1 MVAGRVLVAR
11 FRNRLGDIDGVDS
24 LRNQEAVCLGRVDLT
39 WVAICNQRLH
49 QLPYCCLCRIPARKG
64 SEQSAGPWRQDC

>member
-39 WVAICNQRLH
+39 WVADL
-49 QLPYCCLCRIPARKG
+49 
-64 SEQSAGPWRQDC
+64 QSARA

>member
-39 WVAICNQRLH
+39 WVADL
-49 QLPYCCLCRIPARKG
+49 
-64 SEQSAGPWRQDC
+64 QSAPASTSLLLPLSYSCS